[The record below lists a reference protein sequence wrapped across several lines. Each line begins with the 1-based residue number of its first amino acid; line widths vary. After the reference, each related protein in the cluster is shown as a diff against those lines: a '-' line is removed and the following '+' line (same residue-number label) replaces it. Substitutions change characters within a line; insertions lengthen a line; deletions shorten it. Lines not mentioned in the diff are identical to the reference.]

1 MQDLHFKHRYNSE
14 TCKRLD
20 SIRDRIKSARRR
32 SARAQTSKLISSRQ
46 ANMNIHG
53 LQTLLEKSILD
64 LHDLIRTQRN
74 GHGVL
79 SDVFR
84 SRREQAPNQLS
95 IVCKNL
101 RRLVRRL
108 GRMGL
113 SSFKSISEE
122 DDDLERDRP
131 STRDSAKILGKLK
144 RDLVSDVASRRRAID
159 IATKRLR
166 ARDIAEMKAYEVTRD
181 EIRALRNARD
191 LEAAYTQ
198 RLARRL
204 ENATKDPVSCTSCP
218 RTSLFINTHL
228 LKYRYLRVH
237 TCDRTSHGKA
247 R

>member
-1 MQDLHFKHRYNSE
+1 
-14 TCKRLD
+14 
-20 SIRDRIKSARRR
+20 
-32 SARAQTSKLISSRQ
+32 
-46 ANMNIHG
+46 MNIQG
-53 LQTLLEKSILD
+53 LQTLLEKSVMD

-79 SDVFR
+79 ADVFR

-101 RRLVRRL
+101 RRLVRIL

-159 IATKRLR
+159 IAMKRLR
-166 ARDIAEMKAYEVTRD
+166 ARDVAEVKAYEVTRD

-204 ENATKDPVSCTSCP
+204 ENATKDPVSCTSYP
-218 RTSLFINTHL
+218 GNITFHPHLFNRTQVPSSPHM
-228 LKYRYLRVH
+228 R
-237 TCDRTSHGKA
+237 
-247 R
+247 